1 MDMTAALEYVV
12 SLLEE
17 EREALVCLRSRT
29 GDFEEGESLDD
40 HLIDNDN
47 ASFTL
52 AEFLTQITALD
63 KTAAAAATGVSA

>member
-1 MDMTAALEYVV
+1 MTAALEYVV

-40 HLIDNDN
+40 HLLDNDS

-52 AEFLTQITALD
+52 SDFLTQITALD
-63 KTAAAAATGVSA
+63 KTAASSGVAA